1 MCKHDEAHKMSS
13 IYMYMYEQKLA
24 VHDHMNVFEGK
35 GRGLFKCCLMFRL
48 RIFHA
53 HKDVAITFKDI

>member
-1 MCKHDEAHKMSS
+1 MPS

-24 VHDHMNVFEGK
+24 FHDHMNVFEGD
-35 GRGLFKCCLMFRL
+35 RGELYKICLSFRL

-53 HKDVAITFKDI
+53 HKDVAITMKGYKI

>member
-1 MCKHDEAHKMSS
+1 MSS

-24 VHDHMNVFEGK
+24 FHDHMNVFEGERE
-35 GRGLFKCCLMFRL
+35 GGLFKCYLMFRL

-53 HKDVAITFKDI
+53 HKDVAITLKDI